1 VVYADASSTGYAG
14 YTVEH
19 GCHVTHGPWTQ
30 EEAARSSTW
39 RELRAVRMVLE
50 SLLPKK
56 KNERF
61 RWFSDNQNVVHILP
75 TGSRKPDLQE
85 EALAIFTTVVEG
97 HICIEAEW
105 TPTSNNEQADW
116 LSHKMTGASLQCYF
130 QIWMPTGGHAQLI
143 VSLAST
149 THSYLTLIHDTGTL
163 ALKQ

>member
-1 VVYADASSTGYAG
+1 MVYADASSTGYAG

-97 HICIEAEW
+97 NIHMEPEW
-105 TPTSNNEQADW
+105 TPRSNNEQADW
-116 LSHKMTGASLQCYF
+116 LSHIIDQDYWSIPAVLFSNLDACWGPHTVDRFA
-130 QIWMPTGGHAQLI
+130 I
-143 VSLAST
+143 
-149 THSYLTLIHDTGTL
+149 
-163 ALKQ
+163 